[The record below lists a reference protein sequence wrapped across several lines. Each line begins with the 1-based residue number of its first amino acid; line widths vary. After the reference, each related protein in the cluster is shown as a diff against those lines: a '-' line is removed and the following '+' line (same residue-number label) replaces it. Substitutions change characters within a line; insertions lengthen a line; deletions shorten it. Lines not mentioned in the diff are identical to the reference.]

1 MTPLKDIHTL
11 PATTI
16 ECRCW
21 ARWPHENHI
30 SGEGLNYTAR
40 AWYVRKDGKLHGQ
53 FATENEAVS
62 FAAALDDPPAAME
75 SGEMLSFEQARAVYL
90 GDFRER
96 HADGNPDSIAAG
108 EQ

>member
-1 MTPLKDIHTL
+1 MPMLGPMVSRK
-11 PATTI
+11 
-16 ECRCW
+16 
-21 ARWPHENHI
+21 PHQRD
-30 SGEGLNYTAR
+30 GL
-40 AWYVRKDGKLHGQ
+40 GLHSTGQ
-53 FATENEAVS
+53 CATENEAVS
-62 FAAALDDPPAAME
+62 FASVLDDPPAAME

>member
-53 FATENEAVS
+53 FLTENEAVS
-62 FAAALDDPPAAME
+62 FASVLDDPPAAME
-75 SGEMLSFEQARAVYL
+75 SGEMLSFEQARA
-90 GDFRER
+90 DFRER
-96 HADGNPDSIAAG
+96 HEYGDPNSIAAG